1 MLGVRRAPGPPPA
14 QEVATGMREILRNLM
29 RRKVRSALTISGI
42 VIGIFALTTMGALAE
57 HFNSLLNVGVQFAGT
72 SIAVRPPAE
81 QANGLLPLSTQA
93 ELARVPGVA
102 AVYPTYQVSADPSG
116 TAIQLGAPSIVDNE
130 QRGVSAYGM
139 PAVRFGA
146 GRDLG
151 VDARGEVV
159 MGSAMAS
166 SYGKHVGDTI
176 DLPVAPKH
184 PRPDFVNHRFTVV
197 GILARSG
204 TPIDQFASVSDD
216 DARMLLADTLPP
228 AMRSAVDV
236 DTLAQGFAVY
246 AAKGTTL
253 AQLDAIA
260 QRIND
265 TVPGVE
271 TQKPSD
277 QVASF
282 ESTSTTFTAVFTGAA
297 MLALVIGG
305 LSVVNTMIMAVGER
319 VREIGLKKALGAHTG
334 QVLRDYLLEAAVIG
348 AVGGLAGYGLGLGL
362 TTLLNV
368 LGSASNLD
376 IFLVT
381 PRLSAIAIGFA
392 VAMATVAGILP
403 ALRAARLDPVTAL
416 RSL

>member
-1 MLGVRRAPGPPPA
+1 MK
-14 QEVATGMREILRNLM
+14 EILRNLM

-57 HFNSLLNVGVQFAGT
+57 HFNSMLDVGVQYSGT
-72 SIAVRPPAE
+72 SIGVKAPAE
-81 QANGLLPLSTQA
+81 QANGLLPLSTGD
-93 ELARVPGVA
+93 ELRHVPGVA
-102 AVYPTYQVSADPSG
+102 AVYPQYQVAADPNN
-116 TAIQLGAPSIVDNE
+116 TAVSLGAPTVITNE

-139 PAVRFGA
+139 PATSFAA
-146 GRDLG
+146 GRDI
-151 VDARGEVV
+151 DHRGEVIL
-159 MGSAMAS
+159 GSSMATT
-166 SYGKHVGDTI
+166 YGKRVGDTF
-176 DLPVAPKH
+176 DLPIAAKN

-197 GILARSG
+197 GILARTG
-204 TPIDQFASVSDD
+204 TPLDGFASVGDA

-228 AMRSAVDV
+228 TMRSAIDV
-236 DTLAQGFAVY
+236 NTTAQGFAVY
-246 AAKGTTL
+246 AAKGASL

-271 TQKPSD
+271 APKPSA

-282 ESTSTTFTAVFTGAA
+282 KSASTTFTAVFTGAA
-297 MLALVIGG
+297 LLALVIGG
-305 LSVVNTMIMAVGER
+305 LSVVNTMIMAVNER
-319 VREIGLKKALGAHTG
+319 IREIGLKKAVGAHTG
-334 QVLRDYLLEAAVIG
+334 QVMRDYLLEAAVIG
-348 AVGGLAGYGLGLGL
+348 AVGGLVGYALGLGL
-362 TTLLNV
+362 TSLV
-368 LGSASNLD
+368 GAVGGGSLD

-392 VAMATVAGILP
+392 VVMATLAGVLP